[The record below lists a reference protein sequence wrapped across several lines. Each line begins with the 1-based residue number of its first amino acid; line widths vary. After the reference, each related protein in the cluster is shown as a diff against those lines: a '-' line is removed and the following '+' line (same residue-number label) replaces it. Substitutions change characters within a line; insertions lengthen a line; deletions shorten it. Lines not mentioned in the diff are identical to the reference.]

1 MEEGEREGW
10 KRKGL
15 RTTAAA
21 TAPATGLTVTYIR
34 REIDR
39 EIGGD
44 DVLSIHDEIK
54 TPTTH
59 ALSDVADFLSHRSK
73 RK

>member
-15 RTTAAA
+15 RTAAA
-21 TAPATGLTVTYIR
+21 TATGLTVTYIR